1 MKKILSAILAM
12 SLVLLLAACGS
23 KGGGG
28 TGNDGA
34 KSVDLNQYYEDFMA
48 SLGADNTP
56 AMMDLEGEFLET
68 FYPGLSGFKTKQLVV
83 KAAAISSVPF
93 EFALVELENA
103 ADVQKAEEIFQ
114 ARIDAQVQG
123 GAFYPETIEGWKKAQ
138 VITKGSVVA
147 LISAGDSQSS
157 AVEAFEKL
165 FA

>member
-1 MKKILSAILAM
+1 MKKLIALLLTLTAVLS
-12 SLVLLLAACGS
+12 LAACG
-23 KGGGG
+23 GRQG
-28 TGNDGA
+28 DFDA
-34 KSVDLNQYYEDFMA
+34 KAPDLNQYYEDFM
-48 SLGADNTP
+48 STLGADNTP
-56 AMMDLEGEFLET
+56 AMMDLEGEFLEA
-68 FYPGLSGFKTKQLVV
+68 FYPGLSDCKTKQLVV
-83 KAAAISSVPF
+83 KAAAISAVPF

-103 ADVQKAEEIFQ
+103 ADVQKAEELFQ

-157 AVEAFEKL
+157 AAEAFEKL

>member
-1 MKKILSAILAM
+1 MKKILAMLLA
-12 SLVLLLAACGS
+12 LVMVLGLAACG
-23 KGGGG
+23 GRQG
-28 TGNDGA
+28 DFDA
-34 KSVDLNQYYEDFMA
+34 KAPDLNQYYEDFM
-48 SLGADNTP
+48 STLGADNTP

-68 FYPGLSGFKTKQLVV
+68 FYPGLSDCKTKQLVV

-103 ADVQKAEEIFQ
+103 ADVQKAEELFQ

>member
-1 MKKILSAILAM
+1 MKHTRRFFAM
-12 SLVLLLAACGS
+12 FLSLVCVLALAACG
-23 KGGGG
+23 GGGKDGG
-28 TGNDGA
+28 TVEA
-34 KSVDLNQYYEDFMA
+34 PDLNQYYEDFM
-48 SLGADNTP
+48 STLGADNTP

-68 FYPGLSGFKTKQLVV
+68 FYPGLSGFKTRQLVV

>member
-1 MKKILSAILAM
+1 MKKLIALLLTLTAVLS
-12 SLVLLLAACGS
+12 LAACG
-23 KGGGG
+23 GRQG
-28 TGNDGA
+28 DFDA
-34 KSVDLNQYYEDFMA
+34 KAPDLNQYYEDFMA
-48 SLGADNTP
+48 TLGADNTP
-56 AMMDLEGEFLET
+56 AMMDLEGEFLEAY
-68 FYPGLSGFKTKQLVV
+68 YPGLSGFKTKQLVV

-103 ADVQKAEEIFQ
+103 ADVQKAEELFQ

>member
-1 MKKILSAILAM
+1 MKKLIALLLTLTAVLS
-12 SLVLLLAACGS
+12 LAACG
-23 KGGGG
+23 GRQG
-28 TGNDGA
+28 DFDA
-34 KSVDLNQYYEDFMA
+34 KAPDLNQYYEDFM
-48 SLGADNTP
+48 STLGADNTP
-56 AMMDLEGEFLET
+56 AMMDLEGEFLEA
-68 FYPGLSGFKTKQLVV
+68 FYPGLSDCKTKQLVV
-83 KAAAISSVPF
+83 KAAAISAVPF

-103 ADVQKAEEIFQ
+103 ADVQKAEELFQ

>member
-1 MKKILSAILAM
+1 M
-12 SLVLLLAACGS
+12 S
-23 KGGGG
+23 
-28 TGNDGA
+28 T
-34 KSVDLNQYYEDFMA
+34 
-48 SLGADNTP
+48 LGADNTP

-68 FYPGLSGFKTKQLVV
+68 FYPGLSGFKTRQLVV

>member
-1 MKKILSAILAM
+1 MKKLTALLLTLTAVLS
-12 SLVLLLAACGS
+12 LAACG
-23 KGGGG
+23 GRQGDF
-28 TGNDGA
+28 DGKA
-34 KSVDLNQYYEDFMA
+34 PDLNQYYEDFM
-48 SLGADNTP
+48 STLGADNTP
-56 AMMDLEGEFLET
+56 AMMDLEGEFLDA
-68 FYPGLSGFKTKQLVV
+68 FYPGLSGLKTRQLVV

-103 ADVQKAEEIFQ
+103 ADAQKAEELFQ

>member
-1 MKKILSAILAM
+1 MKKLTALLLTLTAVLS
-12 SLVLLLAACGS
+12 LAACGGS
-23 KGGGG
+23 GGAP
-28 TGNDGA
+28 DQKA
-34 KSVDLNQYYEDFMA
+34 PDLNQYYEDFM
-48 SLGADNTP
+48 STLGADNTP

-68 FYPGLSGFKTKQLVV
+68 FYPGLSGFKTRQLVV

-93 EFALVELENA
+93 EFALVELENV

>member
-1 MKKILSAILAM
+1 MKKFLAVT
-12 SLVLLLAACGS
+12 LTCALLLAGLLACAGQTEEKQADLS
-23 KGGGG
+23 AFAKGLTEQYEFAGYL
-28 TGNDGA
+28 TEMTPEYP
-34 KSVDLNQYYEDFMA
+34 YYEEDMNRC
-48 SLGADNTP
+48 LPGLLE
-56 AMMDLEGEFLET
+56 MDLEQMVIYMTMITLNNGEFSMVQAKSSEDAA
-68 FYPGLSGFKTKQLVV
+68 
-83 KAAAISSVPF
+83 KAA
-93 EFALVELENA
+93 
-103 ADVQKAEEIFQ
+103 EIFQ

>member
-1 MKKILSAILAM
+1 MKKLIALLLTLTAVLS
-12 SLVLLLAACGS
+12 LAACGGS
-23 KGGGG
+23 GG
-28 TGNDGA
+28 TPDQQA
-34 KSVDLNQYYEDFMA
+34 PDLNQYYEDFM
-48 SLGADNTP
+48 STLGADNTP

-83 KAAAISSVPF
+83 KAAISSVPF

>member
-1 MKKILSAILAM
+1 MKKLIALLLTLTAVLS
-12 SLVLLLAACGS
+12 LAACG
-23 KGGGG
+23 GRQG
-28 TGNDGA
+28 DFDA
-34 KSVDLNQYYEDFMA
+34 KAPDLNQYYEDFM
-48 SLGADNTP
+48 STLGADNTP
-56 AMMDLEGEFLET
+56 AMMDLEGEFLEA
-68 FYPGLSGFKTKQLVV
+68 FYPGLSDCKTKQLVV

-157 AVEAFEKL
+157 AVGSFEKL

>member
-1 MKKILSAILAM
+1 MKKLTSILLSMTLILT
-12 SLVLLLAACGS
+12 LAACG
-23 KGGGG
+23 GGGNG
-28 TGNDGA
+28 GQNKEA
-34 KSVDLNQYYEDFMA
+34 PDLNQYYEDFM
-48 SLGADNTP
+48 STLGADNTP

-93 EFALVELENA
+93 EFALVELENV

>member
-1 MKKILSAILAM
+1 MKKLIALLLTLTAVLS
-12 SLVLLLAACGS
+12 LAACGGS
-23 KGGGG
+23 GG
-28 TGNDGA
+28 TPDQQA
-34 KSVDLNQYYEDFMA
+34 PDLNQYYEDFM
-48 SLGADNTP
+48 STLGADNEP
-56 AMMDLEGEFLET
+56 AMMDLEGEMIAGY
-68 FYPGLSGFKTKQLVV
+68 YPGLEGYETNQAVLKV
-83 KAAAISSVPF
+83 AAITMVPF

-103 ADVQKAEEIFQ
+103 ADVQKAEELFQ

>member
-1 MKKILSAILAM
+1 MKKLF
-12 SLVLLLAACGS
+12 VLLLTLTAVLSLAACG
-23 KGGGG
+23 GRQGDF
-28 TGNDGA
+28 DGKA
-34 KSVDLNQYYEDFMA
+34 PDLNQYNEDFM
-48 SLGADNTP
+48 STQGADNTP
-56 AMMDLEGEFLET
+56 AMMDLEGEFLDA
-68 FYPGLSGFKTKQLVV
+68 FYPGLSGLKTRQLVV

>member
-1 MKKILSAILAM
+1 MKKLIA
-12 SLVLLLAACGS
+12 LLLTLTAVLSLAAS
-23 KGGGG
+23 GG
-28 TGNDGA
+28 TPDQQA
-34 KSVDLNQYYEDFMA
+34 PDLNQYYEDFM
-48 SLGADNTP
+48 STLGADNTP

-68 FYPGLSGFKTKQLVV
+68 FYPGLSDCKTKQLVV

-103 ADVQKAEEIFQ
+103 ADVQKAEELFQ

-147 LISAGDSQSS
+147 LISAGASQSS

>member
-1 MKKILSAILAM
+1 MKKLIALLLTLTAVLS
-12 SLVLLLAACGS
+12 LAACG
-23 KGGGG
+23 GRQG
-28 TGNDGA
+28 DFDA
-34 KSVDLNQYYEDFMA
+34 KAPDLNQYYEDFM
-48 SLGADNTP
+48 STLGADNTP

>member
-1 MKKILSAILAM
+1 MKKLTALLLTLTAVLS
-12 SLVLLLAACGS
+12 LAACG
-23 KGGGG
+23 GRQ
-28 TGNDGA
+28 GA
-34 KSVDLNQYYEDFMA
+34 FDEKAPDLNQYSEDFM
-48 SLGADNTP
+48 STLGADNTP